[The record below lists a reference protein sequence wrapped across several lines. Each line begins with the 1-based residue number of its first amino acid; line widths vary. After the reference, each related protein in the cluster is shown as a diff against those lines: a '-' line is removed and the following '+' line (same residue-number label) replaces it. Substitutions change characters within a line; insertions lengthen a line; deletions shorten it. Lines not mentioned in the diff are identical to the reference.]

1 MKWNKIDCCYH
12 CILYTYRMKRRAI
25 ALSPVAV
32 AAAAPASIK
41 RLNYIG
47 SKYQL
52 LDWLTSVMKEKTGW
66 SDFSDKIVA
75 DLFAGTGVVAF
86 HFRTSHAATVLSNDV
101 EYYSSI
107 ITHAGTRSVYSDT
120 TDRVISEM
128 NKDIREGKH
137 ADGAPGFVTRHYSPY
152 EANER
157 MFFTVENARRIDYVR
172 GKLEELR
179 LSITDD
185 DYNFI
190 LASIIIS
197 ADSVSNVP
205 AVYGCYLKSF
215 KPKATKPLVIFPIH
229 TITEGSNPESTT
241 YNMDVLDPAFLGGLA
256 SSDIVYLDPPYNERQ
271 YSKNY
276 FPLNIIAK
284 NPEELMSDKMK
295 PLKGKTGIPADCF
308 LSPFCKKGA
317 PVETAFDT
325 LFRELKTKWIFLSY
339 SSESIV
345 SKDRMIELMEKY
357 GEVSVVERD
366 YKRFKSFEY
375 NEDKSIQEYLFCLK
389 KSATATAPIVKGP

>member
-1 MKWNKIDCCYH
+1 
-12 CILYTYRMKRRAI
+12 
-25 ALSPVAV
+25 
-32 AAAAPASIK
+32 
-41 RLNYIG
+41 
-47 SKYQL
+47 
-52 LDWLTSVMKEKTGW
+52 
-66 SDFSDKIVA
+66 
-75 DLFAGTGVVAF
+75 
-86 HFRTSHAATVLSNDV
+86 
-101 EYYSSI
+101 
-107 ITHAGTRSVYSDT
+107 
-120 TDRVISEM
+120 
-128 NKDIREGKH
+128 
-137 ADGAPGFVTRHYSPY
+137 
-152 EANER
+152 
-157 MFFTVENARRIDYVR
+157 
-172 GKLEELR
+172 
-179 LSITDD
+179 
-185 DYNFI
+185 
-190 LASIIIS
+190 
-197 ADSVSNVP
+197 
-205 AVYGCYLKSF
+205 
-215 KPKATKPLVIFPIH
+215 
-229 TITEGSNPESTT
+229 
-241 YNMDVLDPAFLGGLA
+241 MDVLDPAFLGGLA